1 MPWTREFFA
10 DIFIYSSFCRLGQS
24 ALLFC
29 FFFSDD
35 EDPKKFAATAPVT
48 DAPIVD
54 EPPSQEAA
62 VVPKSPKAA
71 AKKASFRASKRLK
84 KASTASTSLNA
95 PRPVIPTDDVS
106 IIPLSLCVPVLSHG
120 TGLLS
125 ATIPVKSSRWRRD
138 AGGIA
143 GEAFFFLLLLLLLQ

>member
-1 MPWTREFFA
+1 MSFSTPWTREFFA
-10 DIFIYSSFCRLGQS
+10 NFFIYSSFCRLGQS

-48 DAPIVD
+48 DAPVVD

-62 VVPKSPKAA
+62 VLPKSPEAA
-71 AKKASFRASKRLK
+71 AKKAGFHASKRLK
-84 KASTASTSLNA
+84 KASAASTSLDA

-106 IIPLSLCVPVLSHG
+106 TIYFCCFLALNYSSHALPW
-120 TGLLS
+120 TNFDEKVCLL
-125 ATIPVKSSRWRRD
+125 
-138 AGGIA
+138 GY
-143 GEAFFFLLLLLLLQ
+143 